1 MNKKVFLIT
10 LALLLWVITMS
21 AQTYDLPNYIVYK
34 KGYISLKNGDILKG
48 KYVYSVDFK
57 KLKVIANN
65 ETRIFDADDV
75 GRITKKNPFELA
87 DTSNGFIPSTYKP
100 SRIFNITE
108 LGFLIGNQDNTNKS
122 PFIFHTS
129 ANYSFTPLLSA
140 GVGTGVELYRETYVP
155 VTANVMYKLNN
166 RRTSPYISLSG
177 GYQIPVDGTRM
188 TTTEVYSPLMS
199 DYMYSSSSYYPYP
212 YYQNSELKA
221 KGGFLLHPAMGFFYQ
236 LNEGLGMGV
245 SVGYRFQVLNYTGDN
260 DYRLDVTY
268 NRLSVKLGFIF
279 N

>member
-10 LALLLWVITMS
+10 SALLLWVITMS

-100 SRIFNITE
+100 SRTFNITE

-166 RRTSPYISLSG
+166 RRTSPYVSLSG

-188 TTTEVYSPLMS
+188 TTTELYSPLMS
-199 DYMYSSSSYYPYP
+199 DYMYSSSYYPYP

>member
-10 LALLLWVITMS
+10 SALLLWVITMS

-65 ETRIFDADDV
+65 ETRIFNADDV

-155 VTANVMYKLNN
+155 VTVHVMYKLNN

-188 TTTEVYSPLMS
+188 TTTELYSPLMS
-199 DYMYSSSSYYPYP
+199 DYMYSSSYYPYP

>member
-1 MNKKVFLIT
+1 MNKKVFIIASVLLI
-10 LALLLWVITMS
+10 WVIAIH
-21 AQTYDLPNYIVYK
+21 AQTYDQYSYPVYK
-34 KGYISLKNGDILKG
+34 KGYISLKNGDVLKG
-48 KYVYSVDFK
+48 KYLYSVDLK
-57 KLKVIANN
+57 KIKLITAT
-65 ETRIFDADDV
+65 ETKILETDDV
-75 GRITKKNPFELA
+75 ARITKKNPFELA

-166 RRTSPYISLSG
+166 RRTSSYVSLSG

-188 TTTEVYSPLMS
+188 TTTELYSPLMS
-199 DYMYSSSSYYPYP
+199 DYMSSSSYYPYP

>member
-10 LALLLWVITMS
+10 SALLLWVITMS

-75 GRITKKNPFELA
+75 GRITKKNPFEKA

-122 PFIFHTS
+122 PFIFHTF
-129 ANYSFTPLLSA
+129 AII
-140 GVGTGVELYRETYVP
+140 VTG
-155 VTANVMYKLNN
+155 K
-166 RRTSPYISLSG
+166 
-177 GYQIPVDGTRM
+177 QIGRAHV
-188 TTTEVYSPLMS
+188 
-199 DYMYSSSSYYPYP
+199 
-212 YYQNSELKA
+212 
-221 KGGFLLHPAMGFFYQ
+221 
-236 LNEGLGMGV
+236 
-245 SVGYRFQVLNYTGDN
+245 
-260 DYRLDVTY
+260 
-268 NRLSVKLGFIF
+268 
-279 N
+279 

>member
-1 MNKKVFLIT
+1 MNKKVFIIT
-10 LALLLWVITMS
+10 SALLLWVITMS

-166 RRTSPYISLSG
+166 RRTSPYVSLSG

-188 TTTEVYSPLMS
+188 TTTELYSPLMS
-199 DYMYSSSSYYPYP
+199 DYMYSSSYYPYP

>member
-10 LALLLWVITMS
+10 SALLLWVITMS

-75 GRITKKNPFELA
+75 ARITKKNPFELA

-166 RRTSPYISLSG
+166 RRTSPYVSLSG

-188 TTTEVYSPLMS
+188 TTTELYSPLKS
-199 DYMYSSSSYYPYP
+199 DYMYSSSYYPYP

>member
-10 LALLLWVITMS
+10 SALLLWVITMS

>member
-10 LALLLWVITMS
+10 SALLLWVITMS
-21 AQTYDLPNYIVYK
+21 ARTYDLPNYIVYK

-166 RRTSPYISLSG
+166 RRTSSYVSLSG

>member
-10 LALLLWVITMS
+10 SALLLWVITMS

-75 GRITKKNPFELA
+75 ARITKKNPFELA

-166 RRTSPYISLSG
+166 RRTSPYVSLSG

-199 DYMYSSSSYYPYP
+199 DYMYSSSYYPYP

>member
-10 LALLLWVITMS
+10 SALLLWVITMS

-155 VTANVMYKLNN
+155 VTVHVMYKLNN
-166 RRTSPYISLSG
+166 RRTSPYVSLSG

-188 TTTEVYSPLMS
+188 TTTELYSPLMS
-199 DYMYSSSSYYPYP
+199 DYMYSSSYYPYP

-260 DYRLDVTY
+260 DYRLDVTN

>member
-10 LALLLWVITMS
+10 SALLLWVITMS

-75 GRITKKNPFELA
+75 ARITKKNPFELA

-155 VTANVMYKLNN
+155 VTVNVMYKLNN

-199 DYMYSSSSYYPYP
+199 DYMSSSSYYPYP

>member
-10 LALLLWVITMS
+10 SALLLWVITMS

-75 GRITKKNPFELA
+75 ARITKKNPFELA

-155 VTANVMYKLNN
+155 VTVHVMYKLNN
-166 RRTSPYISLSG
+166 RRTSSYVSLSG

-188 TTTEVYSPLMS
+188 TTTELYSPLMS
-199 DYMYSSSSYYPYP
+199 DYMYSSSYYPYP

>member
-10 LALLLWVITMS
+10 SALLLWVITMS

-188 TTTEVYSPLMS
+188 TTTELYSPLMS
-199 DYMYSSSSYYPYP
+199 DYMYSSSYYPYP

>member
-10 LALLLWVITMS
+10 SALLLWVITMS

-166 RRTSPYISLSG
+166 RRTSPYVSLSG

>member
-10 LALLLWVITMS
+10 SALLLWVITMS

-108 LGFLIGNQDNTNKS
+108 LGFLMVIRIIPT
-122 PFIFHTS
+122 
-129 ANYSFTPLLSA
+129 
-140 GVGTGVELYRETYVP
+140 
-155 VTANVMYKLNN
+155 N
-166 RRTSPYISLSG
+166 RRLSSILRPTTHSLRCFRRAW
-177 GYQIPVDGTRM
+177 V
-188 TTTEVYSPLMS
+188 
-199 DYMYSSSSYYPYP
+199 
-212 YYQNSELKA
+212 
-221 KGGFLLHPAMGFFYQ
+221 PAW
-236 LNEGLGMGV
+236 NC
-245 SVGYRFQVLNYTGDN
+245 T
-260 DYRLDVTY
+260 
-268 NRLSVKLGFIF
+268 VKPTCR
-279 N
+279 

>member
-10 LALLLWVITMS
+10 SALLLWVITMS

-75 GRITKKNPFELA
+75 GRITKKNPFEKA

-129 ANYSFTPLLSA
+129 ANYSFNPLLSA

-166 RRTSPYISLSG
+166 RRTSPYVSLSG

-188 TTTEVYSPLMS
+188 TTTELYSPLMS

-236 LNEGLGMGV
+236 LNEGLGLGV

>member
-10 LALLLWVITMS
+10 SALLLWVITMS

-155 VTANVMYKLNN
+155 VTVHVMYKLNN
-166 RRTSPYISLSG
+166 RRTSPYVSLSG

-188 TTTEVYSPLMS
+188 TTTELYSPLMS
-199 DYMYSSSSYYPYP
+199 DYMYSSSYYPYP

>member
-10 LALLLWVITMS
+10 SALLLWVITMS

-100 SRIFNITE
+100 SRLFNITE

-199 DYMYSSSSYYPYP
+199 DYMYSSSYYPYP

>member
-10 LALLLWVITMS
+10 SALLLWVITMS

-155 VTANVMYKLNN
+155 VTVNVMYKLNN

-199 DYMYSSSSYYPYP
+199 DYMSSSSYYPYP

>member
-10 LALLLWVITMS
+10 SALLLWVITMS

-166 RRTSPYISLSG
+166 RRTSPYVSLSG

-199 DYMYSSSSYYPYP
+199 DYMSSSSYYPYP